1 MSTNG
6 WPLAAQATDYTIRNV
21 RAVLTDRVLENAAIV
36 VRDGRIAAIEQ
47 GALRDSAAQLDG
59 SNRLLMPG
67 LIDIHTDALEKE
79 RMPRPGAALPWD
91 FALMSFESK
100 LVAAGITTVFHGAG
114 FQHHSAHGKERSVEL
129 ALQMCGHIDPAPRHR
144 VDHRVLHR
152 VDIRSEQGIDAL
164 RRRLDDLTSV
174 DVPPLVSH
182 EDHTPGQG
190 QYVDRTHMERYIMHT
205 DGKSQAEAKAQVD
218 WLIEEGRQ
226 TASIRAAALQYLGE
240 LARAGRIRLMG
251 HDPDTVEVV
260 DSMLAR
266 GAIASEFP
274 TTVAAARRSRELGLA
289 NVAGAPNVLRGGS
302 HAGNVSAAELVGGGL
317 VDALASDYLPSGL
330 LAAVWVLV
338 REGVCDLP
346 AAVRL
351 VTSGPARVAGLDDRG
366 VIEVGRWADLVLV
379 DDQQHAWP
387 QAVATLTSPKV
398 PVPAKVPA

>member
-1 MSTNG
+1 MSTTG
-6 WPLAAQATDYTIRNV
+6 WPLAEQATDYTIRNV
-21 RAVLTDRVLENAAIV
+21 RAVLADRILQDAAIV

-47 GALRDSAAQLDG
+47 GLRGGSAQLDG

-91 FALMSFESK
+91 FSLMSFESK

-129 ALQMCGHIDPAPRHR
+129 ALQMCAHIDSAPRHR

-152 VDIRSEQGIDAL
+152 VDIRSQAGLDAL
-164 RRRLDDLTSV
+164 RRRLEDLRAS

-190 QYVDRTHMERYIMHT
+190 QYVDRTNMERYIMHT
-205 DGKSQAEAKAQVD
+205 DGKPEAEAKAQVD
-218 WLIEEGRQ
+218 WLIEESRQ
-226 TASIRAAALQYLGE
+226 TAPTRTAALAYLGE
-240 LARAGRIRLMG
+240 LAHAGKIRLMG
-251 HDPDTVEVV
+251 HDPDTAQVV
-260 DSMLAR
+260 DSMLDR

-274 TTVAAARRSRELGLA
+274 TTIVAARRSHELGLA

-302 HAGNVSAAELVGGGL
+302 HAGNVSAAELVAAGL

-338 REGVCDLP
+338 RERVCDLP

-351 VTSGPARVAGLDDRG
+351 VTSGPARIAGLDDRG
-366 VIEVGRWADLVLV
+366 VIEVGKHADLLLV
-379 DDQQHAWP
+379 DDQHHTWP
-387 QAVATLTSPKV
+387 HAVATLTSPKV
-398 PVPAKVPA
+398 PAGLQVPA